1 MARTIAITIAAALI
15 AGIAGY
21 TLGASSAPQVAIEPS
36 PEPDREPREE
46 DDALALESDPSALQA
61 CEDRL
66 ASAEAALAL
75 RPARAEGPAIDPA
88 TLPEPARVALESP
101 EVSRAIDAEVER
113 RMTERIEQE
122 RARREAEWAARRAEL
137 RERLRAIGIDDATMG
152 EITPT
157 LCAIRDVYRQAW
169 QDRRAGAGGG
179 GGGDAGVRGGR
190 RALREA
196 TRPMREEVEQALG
209 PERTARLEDEG
220 GMRALGMAAEC
231 GDGPR

>member
-1 MARTIAITIAAALI
+1 MARTIAITIVAALL
-15 AGIAGY
+15 AGVAGY
-21 TLGASSAPQVAIEPS
+21 AVGSSSTPPPAIDR
-36 PEPDREPREE
+36 DREEPEE

-75 RPARAEGPAIDPA
+75 RPARTEGPAIDPA
-88 TLPEPARVALESP
+88 TLPEPARVVLESP

-113 RMTERIEQE
+113 RLTERVEQE

-137 RERLRAIGIDDATMG
+137 RERLRAIGIDDATMN
-152 EITPT
+152 EVTPT

-169 QDRRAGAGGG
+169 QDRRAGGGG
-179 GGGDAGVRGGR
+179 EGDAGVRGGR

-196 TRPMREEVEQALG
+196 TRPMREEVETALG
-209 PERTARLEDEG
+209 PERMARLEDEG

-231 GDGPR
+231 GDGAPGPRGRR